1 MPECIVCKGYY
12 SSGTVC
18 SRCGSDNRP
27 WIMWRQSVPVEQE
40 RFWGL
45 LHFTEPHF
53 HMPFLLTATALSF
66 GLMGIGGIWA
76 GVNLGVRLLAAAVT
90 VGICLVIIQGVYEG
104 RHKLRIDYLLEQVK
118 AASSRKGT
126 KQIPPIRLNMQW
138 KTILIPVI
146 AVGLFLLLAYAL
158 VQFELLWKLSAWLFL
173 EPRGEPPPLPIPD
186 EVRARIAGALPL
198 ILMMGYIGIFPALV
212 YYSSMM
218 LAQQYIEHM
227 NEALP
232 HPIFLRGD
240 LLTAVVRAEVEKH
253 LHQAGRLSTS
263 RRSSSQ
269 NRQSLQILGQ
279 EATRISGEWTWEDV
293 ERTRD
298 GGIRLIARARR
309 KDARVEESITGHRI
323 EYPEFVRYTIEAD
336 RWGRIIRI
344 TQDASESQY

>member
-1 MPECIVCKGYY
+1 
-12 SSGTVC
+12 
-18 SRCGSDNRP
+18 
-27 WIMWRQSVPVEQE
+27 MWRQSVPVERE

-45 LHFTEPHF
+45 VHFTEPHF
-53 HMPFLLTATALSF
+53 HIPFLLTATALAF
-66 GLMGIGGIWA
+66 GLMGIGGIWT
-76 GVNLGVRLLAAAVT
+76 GVNLGVRLLAVAVT
-90 VGICLVIIQGVYEG
+90 VGICLIIVQGVYEG
-104 RHKLRIDYLLEQVK
+104 RHRLRIDYLLEQVK

-126 KQIPPIRLNMQW
+126 KQIPPIRLNLQW

-146 AVGLFLLLAYAL
+146 AIGLFLLLAYAL
-158 VQFELLWKLSAWLFL
+158 VQFELLWKLAAWLFL
-173 EPRGEPPPLPIPD
+173 EPMGDPPPLLPE

-253 LHQAGRLSTS
+253 LRQARRTSTT

-279 EATRISGEWTWEDV
+279 EAVQITGEWAWEDV

-298 GGIRLIARARR
+298 GGIRLTARVERE
-309 KDARVEESITGHRI
+309 DSRVEESITGHRTK
-323 EYPEFVRYTIEAD
+323 YREFASYTIEAD

-344 TQDASESQY
+344 TQGAREAQY